1 MIHLNILIVMSNVLI
16 CMCIFAGDG
25 ASGAGSGVGTGL
37 GGGGAASKSLAGVA
51 APPVS
56 VVAPPSPI
64 GSTNKG
70 TVLPAAPQPAPAP
83 PLGAPL
89 PSYSPKP
96 RKDRTKSYSKML
108 AERSGLP
115 RTVLPQGNIQEME
128 AKFKQ
133 KLLED
138 AKFHSTKKYDGLLTR
153 DSNVGS
159 HKDGLVKKVDELVEN
174 NQQQVNFKMNVIK
187 KMEERLVEE
196 GEPSSRSPSQESRGA
211 QAQGEDSGIES
222 MDALS
227 EKSPNQASQSPA
239 DRPAPPPPSP
249 HILLSDKT
257 RNELLD
263 DLSSNDDLKIEVF
276 RSAELKKGSGY
287 AMHVQYTHLADL
299 DDMGDIEA
307 ELAKMEGLHSD
318 QAAFNGDHKLD
329 DLMKDDRFIEDFIS
343 ENLAKQSLE
352 CILVGNEKHLI
363 MSKDVNENKSVIK
376 KEEEYMDRIED
387 YRGSPR
393 ETKREAQATETKRR
407 ESSSPKD
414 EVKTEPESKGKAE
427 DLNGRSVSLTN
438 CEGKSNLAQDE
449 DNYDPLPLR
458 VTPALYT
465 YSNPDKMRESELSD
479 QEEHAPDTSR
489 SKSSPSQGKQTST
502 ECGGNQPQLTDGGED
517 KDSVSKERHTTEPCQ
532 RLEKCEFPDKHFLE
546 QLLIEIPNSEYA
558 EKQISSLSPSVSE
571 KNSIK
576 STVRTRSS
584 SKLNSPADKLRTPK
598 HSPNLLKPDS
608 RANSPANFSVRNN
621 LRSGSVDKMSP
632 KIAPAHKTVPPTTTT
647 KRKRQESES
656 SNHSSISCEDGLS
669 PNLQSKAKLRKCAEN
684 PSETVVKTGDL
695 IAQVIVSD
703 IKPLPQQPKQDS
715 SEKKLPSEESG
726 MTIMNENK
734 VKTQQPTLPT
744 GKGQGKTTGDP
755 TEQLESDSDSDEPLM
770 AVAGKVKSKVAT
782 KTEQPNPHVTRN
794 QNSKVLSSGG
804 KSQVSPGSSSSCS
817 STSSGSVSKV
827 AGKGAAQE
835 GADKMGTRRSVRQS
849 GGRKG
854 KEGAEEGARR
864 KTRSAGE
871 D

>member
-1 MIHLNILIVMSNVLI
+1 M
-16 CMCIFAGDG
+16 
-25 ASGAGSGVGTGL
+25 GSGVGTGL
-37 GGGGAASKSLAGVA
+37 GGGGTSKSLAGVA

-70 TVLPAAPQPAPAP
+70 TVLPATPQPAPAP

-138 AKFHSTKKYDGLLTR
+138 AKFHSAKKYDSLLTR

-174 NQQQVNFKMNVIK
+174 NQQQQVNFKMNVMK
-187 KMEERLVEE
+187 KMEERLVED

-249 HILLSDKT
+249 PSTAHTLLSDKT

-276 RSAELKKGSGY
+276 RSAELKKGGGY

-318 QAAFNGDHKLD
+318 QSAFNGDHKLD
-329 DLMKDDRFIEDFIS
+329 DLMKDDRFIEEFIS

-376 KEEEYMDRIED
+376 KEEEFIDRIDD
-387 YRGSPR
+387 YRGAPR
-393 ETKREAQATETKRR
+393 ETKREVQATETKRR
-407 ESSSPKD
+407 ESPSPKS
-414 EVKTEPESKGKAE
+414 EVKVEPESKGKAE

-438 CEGKSNLAQDE
+438 CQGKSGLAKDE
-449 DNYDPLPLR
+449 DDYDPLPLR

-479 QEEHAPDTSR
+479 LEEHAPDTSR
-489 SKSSPSQGKQTST
+489 SKSSQAEGNQTSA
-502 ECGGNQPQLTDGGED
+502 ESSGDKPRQTDGGED
-517 KDSVSKERHTTEPCQ
+517 KERPVSEPCQ
-532 RLEKCEFPDKHFLE
+532 RLEKCEFPDKYFLE
-546 QLLIEIPNSEYA
+546 QLLTIEIPNSEYA

-608 RANSPANFSVRNN
+608 RANSPANFCVRNN

-632 KIAPAHKTVPPTTTT
+632 KIALSHKTVPPTTAT

-669 PNLQSKAKLRKCAEN
+669 PNLQSKTKLRKCVEN
-684 PSETVVKTGDL
+684 PLETVIKTGDL
-695 IAQVIVSD
+695 IAQVIVSE
-703 IKPLPQQPKQDS
+703 IKPLPQQPKQEP

-726 MTIMNENK
+726 KAITNENK
-734 VKTQQPTLPT
+734 VKTQQPSLPT

-755 TEQLESDSDSDEPLM
+755 TEQLESDSDSDEPLI

-794 QNSKVLSSGG
+794 QNSKVSSGGG

-827 AGKGAAQE
+827 AVKGVGE
-835 GADKMGTRRSVRQS
+835 DKVGTRRSVRQS

-854 KEGAEEGARR
+854 KEGTEEGARR

>member
-1 MIHLNILIVMSNVLI
+1 M
-16 CMCIFAGDG
+16 
-25 ASGAGSGVGTGL
+25 GSGVGTG
-37 GGGGAASKSLAGVA
+37 GGGASKSLAGVA

-138 AKFHSTKKYDGLLTR
+138 AKFHSAKKYDGLLTR

-174 NQQQVNFKMNVIK
+174 NQVNFKMK
-187 KMEERLVEE
+187 KMEDRLVED

-239 DRPAPPPPSP
+239 DRPVPPPPSP
-249 HILLSDKT
+249 PSTAHNLLSDKT

-276 RSAELKKGSGY
+276 RSAELKKGGGY

-318 QAAFNGDHKLD
+318 QTAFNGDHKLD

-376 KEEEYMDRIED
+376 KEEEFLDRIDD
-387 YRGSPR
+387 YRGAPR
-393 ETKREAQATETKRR
+393 ETKREVQATETKRR
-407 ESSSPKD
+407 ESPSPKS
-414 EVKTEPESKGKAE
+414 EVKAEPESKGKAE
-427 DLNGRSVSLTN
+427 DLNRRSISLTN
-438 CEGKSNLAQDE
+438 CDGKSSLAKDE
-449 DNYDPLPLR
+449 DDYDPLPLR

-489 SKSSPSQGKQTST
+489 SKSSQAEGNQTSG
-502 ECGGNQPQLTDGGED
+502 EASGDKPRQTDSGED
-517 KDSVSKERHTTEPCQ
+517 KGSINKERPVSEACQ

-632 KIAPAHKTVPPTTTT
+632 KIALAHKTVPPTTAT

-669 PNLQSKAKLRKCAEN
+669 PNLQSKAKLRKCTEN
-684 PSETVVKTGDL
+684 PSETTVKTGDL

-703 IKPLPQQPKQDS
+703 IKPFPLQPKQEP
-715 SEKKLPSEESG
+715 SEKKSLSEESG
-726 MTIMNENK
+726 KTITNENK

-744 GKGQGKTTGDP
+744 GKGKGKTTGDP
-755 TEQLESDSDSDEPLM
+755 TEQLESDSDSDEPLI

-794 QNSKVLSSGG
+794 QNSKVSSGGG
-804 KSQVSPGSSSSCS
+804 KSQVSPGSTSSCS
-817 STSSGSVSKV
+817 STSSGSLSKV
-827 AGKGAAQE
+827 AMKGLALE
-835 GADKMGTRRSVRQS
+835 GGDKMGTRRSVRQS